1 MIVAA
6 VRHRA
11 DQRHLVGLA
20 GDQRKLIGHVDAGHG
35 RGDRSKRATD
45 GAYGGDRL
53 LRYPEITVPSLR
65 ATGISLT
72 DRQPFES
79 HAVNHEG
86 LPMVR
91 SRKSFWQ
98 AFRNALMRAL
108 GARTV

>member
-1 MIVAA
+1 
-6 VRHRA
+6 
-11 DQRHLVGLA
+11 
-20 GDQRKLIGHVDAGHG
+20 
-35 RGDRSKRATD
+35 
-45 GAYGGDRL
+45 
-53 LRYPEITVPSLR
+53 LR